1 MRLCLVQLIGET
13 LRNIILKLTDNE
25 DLESKMTTDRVV
37 NIDDNNALYLYDTM
51 FIINEN
57 DIQEVLND

>member
-1 MRLCLVQLIGET
+1 MRNV
-13 LRNIILKLTDNE
+13 ILKLTTNE
-25 DLESKMTTDRVV
+25 DLESKMTSDRVV
-37 NIDDNNALYLYDTM
+37 NIDDNNVLYLYDTM

>member
-1 MRLCLVQLIGET
+1 M
-13 LRNIILKLTDNE
+13 RNIILKLTDNE
-25 DLESKMTTDRVV
+25 ELESKMTIDRVV
-37 NIDDNNALYLYDTM
+37 NIDDNNVLYLYDTM

>member
-1 MRLCLVQLIGET
+1 
-13 LRNIILKLTDNE
+13 
-25 DLESKMTTDRVV
+25 MTIDRVV
-37 NIDDNNALYLYDTM
+37 NIDDNNVLYLYDTM

>member
-1 MRLCLVQLIGET
+1 M
-13 LRNIILKLTDNE
+13 RNIILRLTDNG
-25 DLESKMTTDRVV
+25 DLESKMTIDRVV
-37 NIDDNNALYLYDTM
+37 NIDDNNVLYLYDTM

>member
-1 MRLCLVQLIGET
+1 M
-13 LRNIILKLTDNE
+13 RNIILKLTDNE
-25 DLESKMTTDRVV
+25 DLESKMTIDRVV
-37 NIDDNNALYLYDTM
+37 NIDDNNVLYLYDTM

>member
-1 MRLCLVQLIGET
+1 MRNV
-13 LRNIILKLTDNE
+13 ILKLTTNE
-25 DLESKMTTDRVV
+25 DLENKLTSDRVV
-37 NIDDNNALYLYDTM
+37 NIDDNNVLYLYDTM

>member
-1 MRLCLVQLIGET
+1 MRNV
-13 LRNIILKLTDNE
+13 ILKLTDNE
-25 DLESKMTTDRVV
+25 ELESKMTIDRVV
-37 NIDDNNALYLYDTM
+37 NIDDNNILYLYDTM

>member
-1 MRLCLVQLIGET
+1 M
-13 LRNIILKLTDNE
+13 RNIILKVTDNE

-37 NIDDNNALYLYDTM
+37 NIDDNNVLYLYDTM

>member
-1 MRLCLVQLIGET
+1 MRLCLVVRLGET

-25 DLESKMTTDRVV
+25 DLESKMTIDRVV
-37 NIDDNNALYLYDTM
+37 NIDDNNVLYLYDTM

>member
-1 MRLCLVQLIGET
+1 MRNV
-13 LRNIILKLTDNE
+13 ILKLTTNE
-25 DLESKMTTDRVV
+25 DLESKMTIDRVV
-37 NIDDNNALYLYDTM
+37 NIDDNNVLYLYDTM

>member
-1 MRLCLVQLIGET
+1 MRNV
-13 LRNIILKLTDNE
+13 ILKLTTNE
-25 DLESKMTTDRVV
+25 DLESKMTIDRVV
-37 NIDDNNALYLYDTM
+37 NIDDNNVLYLCDTM

>member
-1 MRLCLVQLIGET
+1 M
-13 LRNIILKLTDNE
+13 RNIILKVTDNE
-25 DLESKMTTDRVV
+25 DLENKITIDRVV
-37 NIDDNNALYLYDTM
+37 NIDDNNVLYLYDTM

>member
-1 MRLCLVQLIGET
+1 M
-13 LRNIILKLTDNE
+13 RNIILKLTDNE
-25 DLESKMTTDRVV
+25 DLESKITIDRVV
-37 NIDDNNALYLYDTM
+37 NIDDNNVLYLYDTM

>member
-1 MRLCLVQLIGET
+1 MRNV
-13 LRNIILKLTDNE
+13 ILKLTDNE
-25 DLESKMTTDRVV
+25 ELESKMTIDRVV
-37 NIDDNNALYLYDTM
+37 NIDDNNVLYLYDTM

>member
-1 MRLCLVQLIGET
+1 MRNV
-13 LRNIILKLTDNE
+13 ILKLTDNE
-25 DLESKMTTDRVV
+25 ELESKMTTDRVV
-37 NIDDNNALYLYDTM
+37 NIDDNNILYLYDTM

>member
-1 MRLCLVQLIGET
+1 MRLCLVQPIGET
-13 LRNIILKLTDNE
+13 LRNIILKVTDNE
-25 DLESKMTTDRVV
+25 DLESKMTIDRVV
-37 NIDDNNALYLYDTM
+37 NIDDNNVLYLYDTM

>member
-1 MRLCLVQLIGET
+1 VRLCLVQPIGET
-13 LRNIILKLTDNE
+13 LRNIILKVTDNE
-25 DLESKMTTDRVV
+25 DLESKMTIDRVV
-37 NIDDNNALYLYDTM
+37 NIDDNNVLYLYDTM

>member
-1 MRLCLVQLIGET
+1 MRNV
-13 LRNIILKLTDNE
+13 ILKLTDNE
-25 DLESKMTTDRVV
+25 ELESKMTIDRVV
-37 NIDDNNALYLYDTM
+37 NIDYNNILYLYDNNILYLYDTM

>member
-1 MRLCLVQLIGET
+1 M
-13 LRNIILKLTDNE
+13 RNIILKVTDNE
-25 DLESKMTTDRVV
+25 DLENKMTSDRVV
-37 NIDDNNALYLYDTM
+37 NIDDNNVLYLYDTM

>member
-1 MRLCLVQLIGET
+1 MRLCLVQPIGET

-25 DLESKMTTDRVV
+25 ELESKMTIDRVV
-37 NIDDNNALYLYDTM
+37 NIDDNNVLYLYDTM

>member
-1 MRLCLVQLIGET
+1 M
-13 LRNIILKLTDNE
+13 RNIILKLTDNE
-25 DLESKMTTDRVV
+25 DLENKMTIDRVV
-37 NIDDNNALYLYDTM
+37 NIDDNNVLYLYDTM

>member
-1 MRLCLVQLIGET
+1 MRNG
-13 LRNIILKLTDNE
+13 ILKLTDNE
-25 DLESKMTTDRVV
+25 ELESKMTIDRVV
-37 NIDDNNALYLYDTM
+37 NIDDNNILYLYDTM

>member
-1 MRLCLVQLIGET
+1 M
-13 LRNIILKLTDNE
+13 RNIILKSTDNE
-25 DLESKMTTDRVV
+25 DLESKMTIDRVV
-37 NIDDNNALYLYDTM
+37 NIDDNNVLYLYDTM

>member
-1 MRLCLVQLIGET
+1 M
-13 LRNIILKLTDNE
+13 RNIILKVTDNE
-25 DLESKMTTDRVV
+25 DLESKMTIDRVV
-37 NIDDNNALYLYDTM
+37 NIDDNNVLYLYDTM